1 MYGIRFY
8 QIRSIPAIDP
18 NRHRSALGTQV
29 LPSEHAFL
37 EDAPCIDPQI
47 VENDTKHGSAQRP
60 VVQAHYVGVCFQR
73 GAV

>member
-1 MYGIRFY
+1 MNGIRLY
-8 QIRSIPAIDP
+8 QIRSMPAINA

-47 VENDTKHGSAQRP
+47 VENDTKHASAQRP
-60 VVQAHYVGVCFQR
+60 VVQAHQVGVCFQH